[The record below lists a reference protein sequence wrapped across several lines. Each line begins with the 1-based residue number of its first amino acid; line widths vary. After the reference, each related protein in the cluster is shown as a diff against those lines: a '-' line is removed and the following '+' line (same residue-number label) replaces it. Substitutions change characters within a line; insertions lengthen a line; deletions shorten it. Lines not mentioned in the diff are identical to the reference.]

1 MLLDELLLVWVVAG
15 PIDFILINKKWLFFY
30 FTFSLFLR
38 IFGWNLTACVRLP
51 YQIGDQQE
59 EEEERKGM
67 KNEDKRLFQH
77 EKGGRP
83 HPSAKEQQAKLPIP
97 LVKLKQTNEL
107 GRRANKQALMK
118 TDSNL

>member
-1 MLLDELLLVWVVAG
+1 
-15 PIDFILINKKWLFFY
+15 
-30 FTFSLFLR
+30 
-38 IFGWNLTACVRLP
+38 
-51 YQIGDQQE
+51 
-59 EEEERKGM
+59 M

-107 GRRANKQALMK
+107 DAEQTNRL
-118 TDSNL
+118 